1 MELDAAIVTNLDK
14 LVEEWLQNA
23 TPGHEMELEAVFGED
38 GVVDATT
45 FVAVAQRLQAKGY
58 SPIQQDD
65 RLSILVP
72 EGLRFS
78 IEGTGV
84 VPILQNY
91 CRDDVIQGKP
101 FTVLRKS
108 SHSPTNK
115 ILVQDYGFYLKNRIE
130 ELVDPVTDPDVTVLL
145 DNWAQVDKGF
155 RLIKRWAFEGKGMKI
170 DMSMVRSTPSLNGTF
185 QWQKKFKDRDIF
197 KQPIRY
203 EIEVE
208 LKRSDDTKD
217 LAGARRCLVQ
227 GIGEILR
234 AIQKN
239 TFLIKQPE
247 TETVLRDYAALNKTA
262 SFRGVQPITMEVK
275 HMVSDLSDKSVANIR
290 NNYNVTDKA
299 DGLRVLAYCNSQGEL
314 FLLDAG
320 MVVYKTGL
328 RNKACTDSILDGEW
342 VTRTADNKAISY
354 VLLFDIYT
362 FKEDNVSGLP
372 FHVTG
377 NKETRYAKLTEWIDA
392 WKGDADG
399 GTESVARGM
408 TPRNTF
414 QVMLKKFEFAN
425 PENPNSIF
433 IKCAAVLT
441 TKQIYHTD
449 GLILTPNLL
458 PLPKKSGTT
467 FWEQFKWKPA
477 EENTIDFLVQF
488 EKKRGSTL
496 DLVETGPHPDTGE
509 SVRYKTLRLYVKSDK
524 ESTIM
529 DDPRTTILEMLPL
542 RKERE
547 DSDRSRRRI
556 YKPTYFI
563 PTHYPDVMANTCY
576 LPVHVLPDTGN
587 EFVETETK
595 EALQEN
601 TIVEM
606 RYDRSRSP
614 GWQWIPMRIRHDKT
628 ERLAKGL
635 SERTMNSDI
644 NANGV
649 WNSIHNPVTFSMIT
663 TGTERPSDDE
673 IRAFSRDKRYYNRA
687 APKEDMAL
695 IRGLR
700 DFHNHYIKEQLLY
713 KTVLSSGPK
722 TILDLA
728 CGQGGDMDFWYKN
741 KAAFVLGADIDL
753 NNIRNKQQG
762 IYRRYLNYLTDKGK
776 ANVPPMVFVQAD
788 SAKPL
793 LKGEA
798 AFQAED
804 KNILRSLFARERPDG
819 PIPPLLTKEL
829 GGRLKDGADV
839 AVCMFALHYFFKNM
853 ETLDGFLTNLRDC
866 VKVGGYFIGCCTDGK
881 EVFRRLKDL
890 AMDDVAVGKEGETL
904 IWSIAKKYDAHELRA
919 DESSVGLPIDV
930 NFMSIGSEHTEYL
943 VSFDYLTKRLD
954 EIGFALLTPAELS
967 TVGLTHSTNLFGESY
982 KMVPKGTKYPM
993 SAVVKEFSFLSRWFI
1008 FKRKGET
1015 GEEEAEAVAAEAA
1028 VAAVAAGEEGDDA
1041 EAETPAAEAAEAA
1054 KAAPL
1059 PAPDAIVEVADI
1071 FQFGPEVRVSDPFKI
1086 GDNRTP
1092 NIVAPFWPWT
1102 IVEEGIS
1109 YPSLEHYWAAMKLIH
1124 ATNKPAAG
1132 AELALKLL
1140 SSNEKGSIH
1149 QNALGDLI
1157 TKGIVPGSIPDSK
1170 QRITLV
1176 ASYLR
1181 EVQDIRKF
1189 MGSVEKVNKLI
1200 VDEAKWNEIKDAY
1213 YRKGLADRWTRDER
1227 FHTIVDRARV
1237 AKKYLL
1243 YVQTKKTGDPT
1254 GELSGIHLENG
1265 RIAGGNKIG
1274 RLLMEIANFSLA

>member
-14 LVEEWLQNA
+14 LVEEWLLNA
-23 TPGHEMELEAVFGED
+23 TPGREMELEAVFGED

-58 SPIQQDD
+58 SPVQQDD

-78 IEGTGV
+78 IEGAGV

-115 ILVQDYGFYLKNRIE
+115 ILVQDYGFYLKNRVE
-130 ELVDPVTDPDVTVLL
+130 ELVDPVTDPDVTAIL

-170 DMSMVRSTPSLNGTF
+170 DMSMVRSTPSVNGAF
-185 QWQKKFKDRDIF
+185 QWQKKFKERDIF

-208 LKRSDDTKD
+208 LKRSEDTKE

-247 TETVLRDYAALNKTA
+247 AEAVLRAYAALNKTA

-275 HMVSDLSDKSVANIR
+275 HMVSDLSNKLVPNIR

-299 DGLRVLAYCNSQGEL
+299 DGLRVLAYSNSQGEL

-342 VTRTADNKAISY
+342 ITRTAEHKAISC

-362 FKEDNVSGLP
+362 FKEDDVSVLP
-372 FHVTG
+372 FHVVG
-377 NKETRYAKLTEWIDA
+377 NKETRFAKLNAWMDA
-392 WKGDADG
+392 WDGDSDG
-399 GTESVARGM
+399 GIERVIHGI

-414 QVMLKKFEFAN
+414 DVKLKHFEFAN

-433 IKCAAVLT
+433 IKCASVLS

-477 EENTIDFLVQF
+477 EENTIDFLVEF

-524 ESTIM
+524 NSTIM
-529 DDPRTTILEMLPL
+529 DDPRTTILDMLPL

-556 YKPTYFI
+556 YRPTYFI

-576 LPVHVLPDTGN
+576 LPVHVVPDTGN
-587 EFVETETK
+587 EYVETETK

-628 ERLAKGL
+628 ERLARGI

-649 WNSIHNPVTFSMIT
+649 WNSIHNPVTLSMIT
-663 TGTERPSDDE
+663 TGAEKPSLEE

-687 APKEDMAL
+687 ASNEEMGL

-713 KTVLSSGPK
+713 KTVMASGPK

-753 NNIRNKQQG
+753 NNIRDKQQG
-762 IYRRYLNYLTDKGK
+762 IYRRYLNYLTDSGK
-776 ANVPPMVFVQAD
+776 ANVPPMIFVQAD

-798 AFQAED
+798 AFQSED

-819 PIPPLLTKEL
+819 PLPPLLTKEL

-839 AVCMFALHYFFKNM
+839 AVCMFALHYFFKSM
-853 ETLDGFLTNLRDC
+853 ETLDGFLANLRDC

-930 NFMSIGSEHTEYL
+930 NFMSIGTEHTEYL
-943 VSFDYLTKRLD
+943 VSFDYLTKRLE

-982 KMVPKGTKYPM
+982 KMVPKGGTKYLM
-993 SAVVKEFSFLSRWFI
+993 SEVVKEFSFLSRWFI
-1008 FKRKGET
+1008 FKRQGET
-1015 GEEEAEAVAAEAA
+1015 GEEEAVAASEAEA
-1028 VAAVAAGEEGDDA
+1028 GEAGEEEGEA
-1041 EAETPAAEAAEAA
+1041 EAVPVAAPAP
-1054 KAAPL
+1054 APL

-1102 IVEEGIS
+1102 IVEEGVP

-1124 ATNKPAAG
+1124 ATNKPDAG
-1132 AELALKLL
+1132 AELALRLL
-1140 SSNEKGSIH
+1140 SSEGIIH
-1149 QNALGDLI
+1149 QNALGELATI
-1157 TKGIVPGSIPDSK
+1157 KGIVPGSIPDSK
-1170 QRITLV
+1170 QRMTLV

-1181 EVQDIRKF
+1181 EVQEIRKA
-1189 MGSVEKVNKLI
+1189 MASVEKVNKII
-1200 VDEAKWNEIKDAY
+1200 VDEAKWNSIKDEY

-1227 FHTIVDRARV
+1227 FHTIVDKARV
-1237 AKKYLL
+1237 AKKYML

-1274 RLLMEIANFSLA
+1274 RLLMEIAGFNLA